1 MDSEQI
7 IKLLDA
13 GYTKADI
20 DKMEAKPDHQ
30 ESGSPDDTAGTE
42 TAGTETAGTP
52 ETKEEKKEINADDAI
67 KALTETVNSLTET
80 VKAMQAKNIT
90 GATGGKPEAKTVDD
104 VMKSFIENL

>member
-20 DKMEAKPDHQ
+20 DKMEAKPDQQ
-30 ESGSPDDTAGTE
+30 ENGTPDDTAGTE
-42 TAGTETAGTP
+42 GAGSSEN
-52 ETKEEKKEINADDAI
+52 KEEKKEETITQDATI
-67 KALTETVNSLTET
+67 KALSETVAQLTET

-90 GATGGKPEAKTVDD
+90 GATGGKAEAKTVDD

>member
-20 DKMEAKPDHQ
+20 DKMEAKPDSK
-30 ESGSPDDTAGTE
+30 ESGSPDNTAGSE
-42 TAGTETAGTP
+42 GAGTP
-52 ETKEEKKEINADDAI
+52 ENKEENKETKKELSADDAI

-80 VKAMQAKNIT
+80 VKAMQANNIN
-90 GATGGKPEAKTVDD
+90 GATGGKAETNTIEDI
-104 VMKSFIENL
+104 MKSFIEKL

>member
-20 DKMEAKPDHQ
+20 DKMEAKPDGK
-30 ESGSPDDTAGTE
+30 ESGTPDD

-52 ETKEEKKEINADDAI
+52 ETKEEKKEETITQNAAI
-67 KALTETVNSLTET
+67 KALSETVAQLTET
-80 VKAMQAKNIT
+80 VKAMQAKNIN
-90 GATGGKPEAKTVDD
+90 GATGGKPEAKSVDD

>member
-13 GYTKADI
+13 GYSKADI
-20 DKMEAKPDHQ
+20 DKMEAKPDQ
-30 ESGSPDDTAGTE
+30 EQSGTPDNTAGTE
-42 TAGTETAGTP
+42 TAGTTEN
-52 ETKEEKKEINADDAI
+52 KEEKKEMSADDAI

-80 VKAMQAKNIT
+80 VKAIQAKNVA
-90 GATGGKPEAKTVDD
+90 GATGGKADKGTVED

>member
-20 DKMEAKPDHQ
+20 DKMESKPDSK
-30 ESGSPDDTAGTE
+30 ESGTPDNPSGTE
-42 TAGTETAGTP
+42 TKTDP
-52 ETKEEKKEINADDAI
+52 ETKEEKKEISADDAI
-67 KALTETVNSLTET
+67 KALTETVNSLTGT
-80 VKAMQAKNIT
+80 VKAMQAKNIN
-90 GATGGKPEAKTVDD
+90 GATGGKAEAKTVDD

>member
-20 DKMEAKPDHQ
+20 DKMEAKPDQ
-30 ESGSPDDTAGTE
+30 QKSGSPEDTAGAE
-42 TAGTETAGTP
+42 TAGNS
-52 ETKEEKKEINADDAI
+52 ETKEEKKEISADDAI

-80 VKAMQAKNIT
+80 VKAMQAKNIN
-90 GATGGKPEAKTVDD
+90 GATGGKAETNTVED
-104 VMKSFIENL
+104 VMKSFIDKL

>member
-20 DKMEAKPDHQ
+20 DKMEAKPDDK
-30 ESGSPDDTAGTE
+30 ESGSPDN

-52 ETKEEKKEINADDAI
+52 ENKEEKKEETITQDAAI
-67 KALTETVNSLTET
+67 KALSETVAQLTET

-90 GATGGKPEAKTVDD
+90 GATGGKPEKSSVDE

>member
-1 MDSEQI
+1 MESEQI

-20 DKMEAKPDHQ
+20 DKMEAKPDQ
-30 ESGSPDDTAGTE
+30 EQSGSPDN

-52 ETKEEKKEINADDAI
+52 EIKEEKKEISADDAI

-80 VKAMQAKNIT
+80 VKAMQAKNIN
-90 GATGGKPEAKTVDD
+90 GATGGKAETNTVED
-104 VMKSFIENL
+104 VMKSFIDNL

>member
-20 DKMEAKPDHQ
+20 DKMEAKPNQQ
-30 ESGSPDDTAGTE
+30 ESGSHDDTAGTE
-42 TAGTETAGTP
+42 GAGSSEN
-52 ETKEEKKEINADDAI
+52 KEENKEGKKEVTADEAI

-80 VKAMQAKNIT
+80 VKAMQAKNVA
-90 GATGGKPEAKTVDD
+90 GATGGKTEAKTVDE
-104 VMKSFIENL
+104 VMQSFIENL

>member
-20 DKMEAKPDHQ
+20 DKMEAKPDQ
-30 ESGSPDDTAGTE
+30 QKSGTPDNTTGAE
-42 TAGTETAGTP
+42 TAGNP
-52 ETKEEKKEINADDAI
+52 ETKEEKKEISADDAI

-80 VKAMQAKNIT
+80 VKAMQAKNIN
-90 GATGGKPEAKTVDD
+90 GATGGKAETNTVED
-104 VMKSFIENL
+104 VMKSFIDNL

>member
-20 DKMEAKPDHQ
+20 DKMDAKPDSK
-30 ESGSPDDTAGTE
+30 ESGTPDNTAGTE
-42 TAGTETAGTP
+42 GAGSP
-52 ETKEEKKEINADDAI
+52 ENKEEKKEETITQDATI
-67 KALTETVNSLTET
+67 KALSETVAQLTET
-80 VKAMQAKNIT
+80 VKAMQAKNIN
-90 GATGGKPEAKTVDD
+90 GATGGKAETNTIED

>member
-20 DKMEAKPDHQ
+20 DKMEAKPDQQ
-30 ESGSPDDTAGTE
+30 ESGSPDDTTGAE
-42 TAGTETAGTP
+42 TAGNP
-52 ETKEEKKEINADDAI
+52 ETKEEKKEISADDAI

-80 VKAMQAKNIT
+80 VKAMQAKNIN
-90 GATGGKPEAKTVDD
+90 GATGGKAEANTIED
-104 VMKSFIENL
+104 VMKSFIEKL

>member
-1 MDSEQI
+1 MNSEQI

-20 DKMEAKPDHQ
+20 DKMEAKPEQQ
-30 ESGSPDDTAGTE
+30 ESGSPDDPAGTE
-42 TAGTETAGTP
+42 GAGTP
-52 ETKEEKKEINADDAI
+52 ENKEEKKEVTADEAI

-90 GATGGKPEAKTVDD
+90 GATGGKPDKNSVDD

>member
-20 DKMEAKPDHQ
+20 DKMEAKPDHS
-30 ESGSPDDTAGTE
+30 EDGAGGNPAGTE
-42 TAGTETAGTP
+42 GAGDP
-52 ETKEEKKEINADDAI
+52 ETKKEKEEIKKDPNSDEAI
-67 KALTETVNSLTET
+67 KTLTETVNALAET
-80 VKAMQAKNIT
+80 VKAMQAKNIN
-90 GATGGKPEAKTVDD
+90 GATGGKAETSTIED

>member
-1 MDSEQI
+1 MDSDQI

-20 DKMEAKPDHQ
+20 DKMEAKPDSK

-42 TAGTETAGTP
+42 TAGTP
-52 ETKEEKKEINADDAI
+52 ENKEEKKEISADDAI

-80 VKAMQAKNIT
+80 VKAMQAKNVA
-90 GATGGKPEAKTVDD
+90 GATGGKAEAKTVDD

>member
-20 DKMEAKPDHQ
+20 DKMDAKPDQ
-30 ESGSPDDTAGTE
+30 KEGGTPDNTAGSEGAGSPE
-42 TAGTETAGTP
+42 N
-52 ETKEEKKEINADDAI
+52 KEEKKEVKKDLSADEAI

-80 VKAMQAKNIT
+80 VKAMQANNIN
-90 GATGGKPEAKTVDD
+90 GAKGGKAETNTIED
-104 VMKSFIENL
+104 VMKSFIEKL